1 MGMKIGG
8 NIVLRD
14 FFKTCINHI
23 NGDIWNGD
31 IKSLIEQSFI
41 YNKNKI

>member
-23 NGDIWNGD
+23 NGDI
-31 IKSLIEQSFI
+31 KSLIEQSFI